1 MSYLRIKLKHHRSA
15 ADDKLLQRQM
25 QTRQEQLRA
34 AVQYCNDEGCKGYA
48 AEKSHRSHGKYWVL
62 KDNHVDSR
70 PTSDLTKVEPLV
82 NWEGHFVFN

>member
-34 AVQYCNDEGCKGYA
+34 AVHYCNDEGFI
-48 AEKSHRSHGKYWVL
+48 
-62 KDNHVDSR
+62 KDMLLRNLIG
-70 PTSDLTKVEPLV
+70 PMV
-82 NWEGHFVFN
+82 NIGC